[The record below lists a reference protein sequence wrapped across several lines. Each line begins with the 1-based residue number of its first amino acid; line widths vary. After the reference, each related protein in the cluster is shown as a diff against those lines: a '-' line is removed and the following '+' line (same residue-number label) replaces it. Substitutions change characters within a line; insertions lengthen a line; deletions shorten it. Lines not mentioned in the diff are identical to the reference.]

1 MNLTIAIYFI
11 LLFECSF
18 ENGNN
23 EQVVLGIFSDFEKD
37 ILLLMETEDSAIS
50 KLELFLTSIYPL
62 IEKLKMNNV
71 QNDLI
76 DFQVLSQEAFQHYLN
91 EFKTDVKFKTI
102 LIYLLSLISFGQKL
116 LKKSHKSCK
125 ILKNLPALQDRSTR
139 HRLTSDLILMYF

>member
-37 ILLLMETEDSAIS
+37 ILLLMETEDLAIS
-50 KLELFLTSIYPL
+50 KLSFFLNSIYPL
-62 IEKLKMNNV
+62 IEKLKMNNI
-71 QNDLI
+71 QNELI

-91 EFKTDVKFKTI
+91 ELKTDVK
-102 LIYLLSLISFGQKL
+102 SKL
-116 LKKSHKSCK
+116 
-125 ILKNLPALQDRSTR
+125 
-139 HRLTSDLILMYF
+139 Y